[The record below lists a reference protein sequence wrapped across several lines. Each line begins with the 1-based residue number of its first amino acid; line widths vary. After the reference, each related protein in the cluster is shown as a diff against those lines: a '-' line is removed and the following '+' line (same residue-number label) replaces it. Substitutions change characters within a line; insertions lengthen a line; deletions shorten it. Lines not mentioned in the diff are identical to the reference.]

1 MTFTLVLSLITA
13 TGGLI
18 VGGLGILRGL
28 AVNQVA
34 PMSLELFTAAGLLK
48 LSEDSS
54 WQAIVFAAVII
65 AVRKVVMKSLTVKVD
80 PRLPTIVT
88 SGGRCEP

>member
-1 MTFTLVLSLITA
+1 MTFTVALALLIA
-13 TGGLI
+13 IGGLI
-18 VGGLGILRGL
+18 VGALGVLRGLGIKT
-28 AVNQVA
+28 AA

-65 AVRKVVMKSLTVKVD
+65 AVRKLVMKSL
-80 PRLPTIVT
+80 
-88 SGGRCEP
+88 SGK